1 VEKPQTHGIEDL
13 ILDLSMARGRDE
25 ILEILRK
32 NARYLVGADGIT
44 CVLRE
49 GNMCHYAEEDS
60 VSPLWKG
67 QRFPLEDC
75 ISGWA
80 MRNRQAVVIEDIY
93 ADDRVPHAAYR
104 PTYVKSLAMVPVRKE
119 DPVGAIGAY
128 WAQKRKPEP
137 WQIDMLARI
146 ANSTAVAF
154 TNVSLMS
161 SLIAAKEEAV
171 KAKEAIILA
180 MASLAETR
188 DNETGNH
195 ILRTQQYVKA
205 LAEACSAKGLYAEEL
220 TTGTIDLLCK
230 SAPLHDIGKVGIP
243 DSILLKPGKLDR
255 DEYEVMKTHTVL
267 GFDAIATAERHLGTC
282 TPFFDMAKTIAL
294 THHEKW
300 DGTGYPRGLKGSEIP
315 LVGRIMAISDVYD
328 ALVSR
333 RVYKPA
339 MPHAEAVGRIMADR
353 GSHFDPQLS
362 DVFHDIAST
371 FRDIHERFHDQPK
384 PADPVDKS

>member
-1 VEKPQTHGIEDL
+1 
-13 ILDLSMARGRDE
+13 
-25 ILEILRK
+25 
-32 NARYLVGADGIT
+32 
-44 CVLRE
+44 
-49 GNMCHYAEEDS
+49 
-60 VSPLWKG
+60 
-67 QRFPLEDC
+67 
-75 ISGWA
+75 
-80 MRNRQAVVIEDIY
+80 
-93 ADDRVPHAAYR
+93 
-104 PTYVKSLAMVPVRKE
+104 
-119 DPVGAIGAY
+119 
-128 WAQKRKPEP
+128 
-137 WQIDMLARI
+137 
-146 ANSTAVAF
+146 
-154 TNVSLMS
+154 
-161 SLIAAKEEAV
+161 
-171 KAKEAIILA
+171 
-180 MASLAETR
+180 
-188 DNETGNH
+188 
-195 ILRTQQYVKA
+195 
-205 LAEACSAKGLYAEEL
+205 
-220 TTGTIDLLCK
+220 
-230 SAPLHDIGKVGIP
+230 
-243 DSILLKPGKLDR
+243 
-255 DEYEVMKTHTVL
+255 MKTHTVL